1 MNSVIIM
8 SSFYVTIFLMLTV
21 APAKMC
27 QAFDILENSANT
39 PLKPVYF
46 IPLYN
51 MVLIGKRLRGNVIA
65 PAAVLV
71 SLVGSFI
78 LRELTFGK
86 EASVAVLAIWI
97 WFILSVAIYWIYNV
111 ITTFT
116 VLRTLATEAA
126 SIFYLILI
134 SVAFPV
140 GQLIA
145 PSYAANVYRRN
156 KDR

>member
-8 SSFYVTIFLMLTV
+8 SSFYVTIILMLTV

-27 QAFDILENSANT
+27 QAFDILENSSNT

-51 MVLIGKRLRGNVIA
+51 MVLIGKRLRGNVVA
-65 PAAVLV
+65 PAVILV
-71 SLVGSFI
+71 SLVASFI
-78 LRELTFGK
+78 LRELTFGN
-86 EASVAVLAIWI
+86 EPSIAVLVIWI
-97 WFILSVAIYWIYNV
+97 WFIVSIAVYWIYNI

-116 VLRTLATEAA
+116 ILRTLATEAA
-126 SIFYLILI
+126 SMFYLILI
-134 SVAFPV
+134 SLVFPV
-140 GQLIA
+140 GQLTA

>member
-8 SSFYVTIFLMLTV
+8 SSFYVTIILMLTV

-39 PLKPVYF
+39 PMKPVYF

-51 MVLIGKRLRGNVIA
+51 MVLIGKRLRGNVVA
-65 PAAVLV
+65 PSVILV
-71 SLVGSFI
+71 SLVASFI
-78 LRELTFGK
+78 LRELTFGN
-86 EASVAVLAIWI
+86 EASIAVLAIWI
-97 WFILSVAIYWIYNV
+97 WFIASIAVYWIYNI

-116 VLRTLATEAA
+116 ILRTLATEAA
-126 SIFYLILI
+126 SMFYLILI
-134 SVAFPV
+134 SLAFPV